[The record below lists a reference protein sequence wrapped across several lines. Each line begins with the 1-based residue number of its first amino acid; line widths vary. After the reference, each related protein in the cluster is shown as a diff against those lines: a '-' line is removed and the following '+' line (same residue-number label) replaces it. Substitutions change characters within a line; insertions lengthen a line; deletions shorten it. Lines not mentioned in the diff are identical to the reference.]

1 MSKPM
6 IFFSREAES
15 GNIFYILGM
24 VQKAMRKQ
32 NKSWQTERF
41 ITGSQ
46 KAWRMVFVWGTKSP
60 GT

>member
-32 NKSWQTERF
+32 NRIDAFNSLRD
-41 ITGSQ
+41 
-46 KAWRMVFVWGTKSP
+46 RVFGKRQL
-60 GT
+60 